1 MRVISF
7 DPLWKKLV
15 DLKMSKS
22 ELAEKAKLSRSTL
35 HQLTQD
41 QSVTLDTVLRICQAL
56 DCDIIDV
63 VEMKHEAHEAL
74 SADGRFAD

>member
-1 MRVISF
+1 MRKISY

-15 DLKMSKS
+15 DLKMKKS
-22 ELAEKAKLSRSTL
+22 DLLMAAKLSRSTL
-35 HQLTQD
+35 TQLNNG

-63 VEMKHEAHEAL
+63 VEIKAQEIL
-74 SADGRFAD
+74 SADSRSAD

>member
-7 DPLWKKLV
+7 DPLWKKLI

-35 HQLTQD
+35 HQLTQN

-56 DCDIIDV
+56 DCDIVDV
-63 VEMKHEAHEAL
+63 VSVLPEQKPE
-74 SADGRFAD
+74 S

>member
-1 MRVISF
+1 MRKISY

-15 DLKMSKS
+15 DLKMKKS
-22 ELAEKAKLSRSTL
+22 DLLMAAKLSRSTL
-35 HQLTQD
+35 TQLNNG

-63 VEMKHEAHEAL
+63 VEIKAQEIL
-74 SADGRFAD
+74 SADGRSAD